1 MKIKGQ
7 PGFLRDNSSGA
18 IINNDKDGYLAYKKQ
33 RKRVKEKDAEII
45 NLKSKVENLE
55 NLINELIKQIKD

>member
-45 NLKSKVENLE
+45 NLK
-55 NLINELIKQIKD
+55 